1 MIRGLIFILS
11 LLTFSQANAQWCDME
26 ILGFDPVTL
35 EITLAINGA
44 ECGTEADSIGEFILG
59 LTFDPPIPAEEN
71 PFDCFYEEGFSLLL
85 FPLDFPFVNIGQG
98 SDEIIQQGDTLSFN
112 IIESQAVGFDAT
124 LCWQEA
130 INSGAF
136 DECITIY
143 IHQINDSDSYYG
155 DSGLGGFPYPDLFP
169 ENNTLT
175 FSLTDA
181 CGGLPPPPLDGG
193 CTDEDAINYDE
204 DADFDDGS
212 CLFVDLSIQ
221 YTLIQFGCDTATFD
235 WTFQPDIKVW
245 NFGDVMP
252 DEYCIDVFLNGESEP
267 YQTECYN
274 TPIPYGEYVLIE
286 MPTYFPEQD
295 GYNIPLESIAFVL
308 SNVEGDNNS
317 TNDELFVGE
326 LLLIYPNNC
335 IIEGCTDESASNY
348 DPEANVDDGSCEY
361 PVLGCTDPEALNY
374 NPEAT
379 EDDGSCEY
387 PVLGCTDPEALN
399 YNPLAT
405 EDDGSCEYPVL
416 GCTDPE
422 ALNYNPLATEDD
434 GSCEYPILDVE
445 LELLTNA
452 GLFCDTLLG
461 EYFIPVVYFIN
472 TGNVPITSLCAMY
485 STNVESVFA
494 CDYQIT
500 YEGEQ
505 VLVIFPEIYEQNNGI
520 ISVEI
525 LSINGF
531 PVEGNV
537 YTASDIITFGT
548 FECIEGCM
556 DENALNYNPLA
567 QTEDGSCEY
576 EGNPNGDCDD
586 PPLYIPNTFTPNNDG
601 KNDYWKVVTPA
612 ECWRTFELIVYNR
625 WGGIVWK
632 TDDPNAF
639 WLGEGEGLT
648 HYVSDGVYVYKV
660 SAVGYDVSN
669 WVIRTGHVTIFR

>member
-1 MIRGLIFILS
+1 M
-11 LLTFSQANAQWCDME
+11 ANAQWCDME

-35 EITLAINGA
+35 EITLAVNGA

-59 LTFDPPIPAEEN
+59 LTFDPPVPAEEN
-71 PFDCFYEEGFSLLL
+71 PFDCFYQEGFSLLL

-112 IIESQAVGFDAT
+112 IIESQPFGFDAS

-155 DSGLGGFPYPDLFP
+155 DSGLGGFPYPDLIP

-175 FSLTDA
+175 FSFTDA
-181 CGGLPPPPLDGG
+181 CDGLPPPPLDGG

-212 CLFVDLSIQ
+212 CLFVDLSIP

-235 WTFQPDIKVW
+235 WTFQPDIKVF

-267 YQTECYN
+267 YQTECYD
-274 TPIPYGEYVLIE
+274 TSISYGEFVLIE

-308 SNVEGDNNS
+308 SNVEGDSNPNN
-317 TNDELFVGE
+317 DDIFVDAIGI
-326 LLLIYPNNC
+326 IYPNDC

-374 NPEAT
+374 NP
-379 EDDGSCEY
+379 
-387 PVLGCTDPEALN
+387 
-399 YNPLAT
+399 
-405 EDDGSCEYPVL
+405 
-416 GCTDPE
+416 
-422 ALNYNPLATEDD
+422 LATEDD
-434 GSCEYPILDVE
+434 GSCEYPILDAE

-505 VLVIFPEIYEQNNGI
+505 VLVIFPEIYEQNNGE

-531 PVEGNV
+531 PVEGNL
-537 YTASDIITFGT
+537 YTASDIITFGA

-567 QTEDGSCEY
+567 QTEDGSCQY
-576 EGNPNGDCDD
+576 EGNPNEDCDD
-586 PPLYIPNTFTPNNDG
+586 PPLYIPNVFSPNNDG
-601 KNDYWKVVTPA
+601 KNDYWKAVTPA
-612 ECWRTFELIVYNR
+612 ECWRQFELIVFNR
-625 WGGIVWK
+625 WGEIVWQ

-648 HYVSDGVYVYKV
+648 HHVADGVYVYKV

-669 WVIRTGHVTIFR
+669 WVVRTGHVTIFR

>member
-1 MIRGLIFILS
+1 MIRAALFLFS
-11 LLTFSQANAQWCDME
+11 LLTFGLANAQWCDME
-26 ILGFDPVTL
+26 ILGFDPANLELTL
-35 EITLAINGA
+35 VINGA

-59 LTFDPPIPAEEN
+59 LTFDPPVPPEDN
-71 PFDCFYEEGFSLLL
+71 PFTCFYQEGYALLL
-85 FPLDFPFVNIGQG
+85 FPLDLPFVDIGEG
-98 SDEIIQQGDTLSFN
+98 SDDIVQMGDTLTFN
-112 IIESQAVGFDAT
+112 IIESLPFGLDAT
-124 LCWQEA
+124 TCWQNA

-136 DECITIY
+136 DECMVLY
-143 IHQINDSDSYYG
+143 IHQINDSDSFYG
-155 DSGLGGFPYPDLFP
+155 NSGLGGFPFPDINP
-169 ENNTLT
+169 DNNILT

-181 CGGLPPPPLDGG
+181 CGGLPPPPLEGG
-193 CTDEDAINYDE
+193 CIDEDAINYDE

-212 CLFVDLSIQ
+212 CLFVDLSIP

-274 TPIPYGEYVLIE
+274 TPIPFGEYVLIE

-308 SNVEGDNNS
+308 SNVEGDNNP
-317 TNDELFVGE
+317 TNDGIFVGE
-326 LLLIYPNNC
+326 IGIIYPNNC

-387 PVLGCTDPEALN
+387 P
-399 YNPLAT
+399 
-405 EDDGSCEYPVL
+405 
-416 GCTDPE
+416 
-422 ALNYNPLATEDD
+422 
-434 GSCEYPILDVE
+434 ILDAE

-505 VLVIFPEIYEQNNGI
+505 VLVIFPEIYEQNNGE

-531 PVEGNV
+531 PVEGNL
-537 YTASDIITFGT
+537 YTASDIITFGA

-567 QTEDGSCEY
+567 QTEDGSCQY
-576 EGNPNGDCDD
+576 EGNPNEDCDD
-586 PPLYIPNTFTPNNDG
+586 PPLYIPNVFSPNNDG
-601 KNDYWKVVTPA
+601 KNDYWKAVTPA
-612 ECWRTFELIVYNR
+612 ECWRQFELIVFNR
-625 WGGIVWK
+625 WGEIVWQ

-648 HYVSDGVYVYKV
+648 HHVADGVYVYKV

-669 WVIRTGHVTIFR
+669 WVVRTGHVTIFR

>member
-26 ILGFDPVTL
+26 IIGFDPVTL
-35 EITLAINGA
+35 EITLAVNGG

-59 LTFDPPIPAEEN
+59 LTFDPPVPVEEN
-71 PFDCFYEEGFSLLL
+71 PFDCFYEAGFSLLL

-112 IIESQAVGFDAT
+112 IIESQPFGFDAS

-130 INSGAF
+130 INSGVF

-155 DSGLGGFPYPDLFP
+155 DSGLGEFPYPDLIP
-169 ENNTLT
+169 ENNILT

-212 CLFVDLSIQ
+212 CLFVDLSIP
-221 YTLIQFGCDTATFD
+221 YTLIQFGCDTSTFD

-252 DEYCIDVFLNGESEP
+252 DEYCIDVFLNGETEP

-308 SNVEGDNNS
+308 SNVEGDNNPS
-317 TNDELFVGE
+317 NDDIFVGE
-326 LLLIYPNNC
+326 IGIIYPNNC

-374 NPEAT
+374 NP
-379 EDDGSCEY
+379 
-387 PVLGCTDPEALN
+387 
-399 YNPLAT
+399 
-405 EDDGSCEYPVL
+405 
-416 GCTDPE
+416 
-422 ALNYNPLATEDD
+422 LATEDD
-434 GSCEYPILDVE
+434 GSCEYPILDAE

-461 EYFIPVVYFIN
+461 EYFIPVVYFVN

-505 VLVIFPEIYEQNNGI
+505 VLVIFPEIYEENNGE

-556 DENALNYNPLA
+556 DENALNYDPLA

-576 EGNPNGDCDD
+576 DGNPNENCDD
-586 PPLYIPNTFTPNNDG
+586 PPLYIPNVFSPNDDG
-601 KNDYWKVVTPA
+601 KNDYWKAVTPA
-612 ECWRTFELIVYNR
+612 ECWREFELIVFNR
-625 WGGIVWK
+625 WGGIVWQ

-648 HYVSDGVYVYKV
+648 HYVADGVYVYKV